1 MVRRGD
7 VIEYVNLTAATE
19 PAEPARPAIPTFLTV
34 KPGAAL
40 LAALNK
46 T

>member
-1 MVRRGD
+1 VT
-7 VIEYVNLTAATE
+7 EYVNLTATTE
-19 PAEPARPAIPTFLTV
+19 PAEPARPVIPTFLTV

-40 LAALNK
+40 LTALDE